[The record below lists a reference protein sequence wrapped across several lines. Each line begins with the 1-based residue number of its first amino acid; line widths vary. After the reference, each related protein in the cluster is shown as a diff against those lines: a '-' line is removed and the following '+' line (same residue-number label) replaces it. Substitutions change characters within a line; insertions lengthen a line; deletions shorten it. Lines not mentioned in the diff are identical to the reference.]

1 MATVEY
7 SFFSVVSPLN
17 PGGVIGITWSHRG
30 FDYGDAITVTAHPIR
45 AVLAVQNLRVFRDGS
60 LVRLAFDV
68 VNVGSRTEIAFG
80 LGFGWVDR

>member
-7 SFFSVVSPLN
+7 SFFSVVTSISP
-17 PGGVIGITWSHRG
+17 GAVIGVSWSHRG

-45 AVLAVQNLRVFRDGS
+45 SVLAVQNLRVFREGS
-60 LVRLAFDV
+60 IVRLAFDV
-68 VNVGSRTEIAFG
+68 ANVGSRAEIAFG